1 MAAAAAAAAKA
12 AAAAISA
19 GAAVAL
25 CSERAH
31 AEGGTPTFR
40 FPGFSTPAP
49 APAAPPPHQQ
59 PPAPAGG
66 RGEEA
71 AEEAPRVSTQ
81 HPRTSAA
88 GFDPAPLERGV
99 EALNKLKQAPDP
111 KKVGFLGCSCYSFL
125 FRGRILT

>member
-111 KKVGFLGCSCYSFL
+111 KKVGFLGRSCYSFL